1 MCIIPYLHSLPKPSL
16 YFTFSP
22 ILEQPHLSCS
32 SHFLSL
38 STVPLHKVTFIK
50 PSPLHL
56 SPLSLPIS
64 SLLLPF
70 LPIPVQP
77 HLSYPLITLLIH
89 PFLLSLSTYPVLQVT
104 FAPCFIY
111 LFSYFCKASSF
122 ISTHDTDSLF
132 ILIHLFIYPG
142 NIRFLLHF
150 SLLSFS
156 LILVQPSLL
165 YPFTTRLSCNPTF
178 YPHPPSHSTM

>member
-1 MCIIPYLHSLPKPSL
+1 MSIPLSFPIQHPTPQGNIHQALSTAPVS
-16 YFTFSP
+16 TFP
-22 ILEQPHLSCS
+22 
-32 SHFLSL
+32 SHFFPFASL
-38 STVPLHKVTFIK
+38 SSSSRTTSPFIPTHHTPYTFFFAI
-50 PSPLHL
+50 PIHL
-56 SPLSLPIS
+56 
-64 SLLLPF
+64 
-70 LPIPVQP
+70 
-77 HLSYPLITLLIH
+77 
-89 PFLLSLSTYPVLQVT
+89 PVLQVT

-122 ISTHDTDSLF
+122 ISIHIHNVSLS
-132 ILIHLFIYPG
+132 ILLHLFIYPG

-156 LILVQPSLL
+156 PFLVQPNLL